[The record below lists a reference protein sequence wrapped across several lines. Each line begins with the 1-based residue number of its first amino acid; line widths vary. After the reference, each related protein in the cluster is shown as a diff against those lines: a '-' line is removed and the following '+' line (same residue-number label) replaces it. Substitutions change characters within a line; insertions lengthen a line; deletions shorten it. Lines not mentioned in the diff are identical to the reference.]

1 MPPTDAYTEYLHKP
15 NKDMN
20 EHDYFAKAKAELQR
34 HHHEKVTKVECN
46 LLIFSNISEKLQSLT
61 YKFHVS

>member
-15 NKDMN
+15 NKEMN

-34 HHHEKVTKVECN
+34 HHHEKVTKV
-46 LLIFSNISEKLQSLT
+46 LKSFRIFPVVSHKLKKKTWAFKL
-61 YKFHVS
+61 K

>member
-34 HHHEKVTKVECN
+34 HHHEKVTKVGYIS
-46 LLIFSNISEKLQSLT
+46 LILSNISARAQLLIRMTS
-61 YKFHVS
+61 F